1 MSSWLQAVQFVK
13 RTPNKIA
20 LVTMPDFSTDPNKD
34 YTVAVAVPSLSVIND
49 TFGSKLSADT

>member
-1 MSSWLQAVQFVK
+1 M
-13 RTPNKIA
+13 
-20 LVTMPDFSTDPNKD
+20 TMPDFSTDPNKD